1 MGRGVSEDRALD
13 RRVVRNDVS
22 APLRERG
29 LPRPASRPPLTLV
42 PRPRRLPGPKAALA
56 GVYLAAALYHWLNSR
71 GHVTPVVF
79 GDEIVYSKLAQ
90 SLVAGD
96 GFSIRGETFFFP
108 APLAVL
114 VQAPAWLF
122 DSATTT
128 FAVIKATNAALMSLA
143 AFPVYAVAR
152 RVTRP
157 ALAVLA
163 AAAAVAGPP
172 LLYHAYLMSEA
183 LAYPVFF
190 LACATMLRAIEQP
203 SRRMELAVVAV
214 SLIACLT
221 RVQFVVLPLAYL
233 VAAPLVARSFRRH
246 RLSVALLGLLVA
258 VPFAA
263 ALAVGTY
270 RSAATLDFDT
280 VDVLEWG
287 SHGAAILAFAAGWL
301 VVPGALLGLALA
313 ARARA
318 TVGVFV
324 ALLLPAVLLEAALI
338 SAGDANRLVERYT
351 IYLVPLLFVA
361 FFAYVELGAPHRK
374 LYAGLAVLLGCA
386 ALLYP
391 FPVRAGDVFTFDAPT
406 YSAYAQLATWWGHAN
421 AATIF
426 AGVPLLGS
434 IALAVVSLRRRQ
446 APVAI
451 AAAGLCLLLLSGI
464 PAYAGDRAVT
474 RGALEHR
481 AGSPPDWLDRSGLG
495 SADYLQLPGG
505 SAHYGWVLEVWNRD
519 FRRPVHVGQGG
530 DWFATSRARIE
541 PDGRL
546 LVDGRPA
553 SGVLVV
559 NDFGTA
565 IELDGTVVARP
576 RRGLTAYR
584 LAPSPRVRLIAE
596 GLMFDRWATGVVRVR
611 AWPRRPGVFRVQLS
625 LPAGRG
631 PRMVTLTAG
640 RSRRRVSLGGGA
652 TKTVELPGIPPL
664 RIETNVTD
672 LLDAGT
678 ADARLVGVRI
688 PALSYQAKP

>member
-1 MGRGVSEDRALD
+1 M
-13 RRVVRNDVS
+13 S

-29 LPRPASRPPLTLV
+29 LPQPASLPRLTLV
-42 PRPRRLPGPKAALA
+42 PRPRRLPGHKAALA
-56 GVYLAAALYHWLNSR
+56 GVYLLAAIYHWLNSR

-79 GDEIVYSKLAQ
+79 GDEILYSKLAQ

-96 GFSIRGETFFFP
+96 GFSVRGEPVFFP

-114 VQAPAWLF
+114 AQAPAWLL
-122 DSATTT
+122 DSAATT
-128 FAVIKATNAALMSLA
+128 FAVVKAANAALMSLA
-143 AFPVYAVAR
+143 VFPVYAIAR

-157 ALAVLA
+157 ALAVIA
-163 AAAAVAGPP
+163 AGAAVAGPP

-214 SLIACLT
+214 SLTACLT

-233 VAAPLVARSFRRH
+233 VAAPLVERSFRRH
-246 RLSVALLGLLVA
+246 RLSFALLGLLVA

-263 ALAVGTY
+263 AVAVGTY
-270 RSAATLDFDT
+270 RSAVTLDFHT
-280 VDVLEWG
+280 VDVLKWG
-287 SHGAAILAFAAGWL
+287 SQTAAILPFASGWL
-301 VVPGALLGLALA
+301 VVPGALLGLVLA

-318 TVGVFV
+318 AVGVFL
-324 ALLLPAVLLEAALI
+324 ALLAPAVLLEAALI

-361 FFAYVELGAPHRK
+361 FFAYVELGAPHRR
-374 LYAGLAVLLGCA
+374 LYAGLALLLGSA

-391 FPVRAGDVFTFDAPT
+391 FPVRAGDAFAFDTPT
-406 YSAYAQLATWWGHAN
+406 YSAYGQLAAWWGHAN

-434 IALAVVSLRRRQ
+434 IALAAISLRRRR
-446 APVAI
+446 APVAV
-451 AAAGLCLLLLSGI
+451 ATAGVCLLLLSGI

-474 RGALEHR
+474 RGTLEHR
-481 AGSPPDWLDRSGLG
+481 AGSPPDWLDKSALG

-519 FRRPVHVGQGG
+519 FRRPVHLGAGG
-530 DWFATSRARIE
+530 DWFATSHARVA

-546 LVDGRPA
+546 LVDERPA
-553 SGVLVV
+553 AGVLVV

-584 LAPSPRVRLIAE
+584 LAPNPRVRLIAE
-596 GLMFDRWATGVVRVR
+596 GLTFDGWATGVVRVR
-611 AWPRRPGVFRVQLS
+611 AWPQQPGIFRVQLS

-631 PRMVTLTAG
+631 PRTVTMTAG
-640 RSRRRVSLGGGA
+640 RSRREVSLAGGA

-672 LLDAGT
+672 LVDAGT
-678 ADARLVGVRI
+678 VDARLVGVRI
-688 PALSYQAKP
+688 PALSYRPKP